1 MTISTANTALPAPP
15 KEYSLD
21 YMNRLIKQLN
31 LALTKITAVGP
42 IVCGSDLTSL
52 SGYPISGLTIV
63 NVPTSPTGLPVG
75 SIWCDTASSNVLK
88 IVT

>member
-42 IVCGSDLTSL
+42 IV
-52 SGYPISGLTIV
+52 
-63 NVPTSPTGLPVG
+63 
-75 SIWCDTASSNVLK
+75 
-88 IVT
+88 